1 MKKIL
6 RYFII
11 FSVLFSFIFVNAGVN
26 NSYLNDNLPIKSENH
41 YTKKAKI
48 KNNIKL
54 SYWAL
59 YDINDSQFYG
69 IFPFERNKENMD
81 FTKNLTLDDAKYLYK
96 NTKDKLN
103 SLNINTTDKEF
114 NFKNLNRNEVISS
127 ILFLVNKDE
136 SFSQKFFYGL
146 QDKDYLNKKISLQ
159 ESICLYTRACKE
171 IIGEENKESKGY
183 FYKVEKGNNK
193 IYLLGSIHLGI
204 KEMYPIR
211 SEIIK
216 ALNESKEIYFEI
228 DPTDPELSK
237 IYKTN
242 MYYDSKGNLEN
253 DLGQTYNRLLPFL
266 LQRGI
271 PKERINKI
279 RPWAVYN
286 MLSLDEKNIYGSSYG
301 IENYFSNLALIN
313 NIPIKELESA
323 RFQAK
328 LLKNFD
334 TDMYASMIEDLISE
348 IEINGYKN
356 INQSLYLTQKDW
368 IDGNTKNLKAL
379 TEDDGYSQ
387 AQISFDKAL
396 LDKRDIDMAKKIDK
410 LLKEENNKTIFVVVG
425 AAHLVPQTS
434 ARGILEDMGYK
445 VIKL

>member
-1 MKKIL
+1 
-6 RYFII
+6 
-11 FSVLFSFIFVNAGVN
+11 
-26 NSYLNDNLPIKSENH
+26 
-41 YTKKAKI
+41 
-48 KNNIKL
+48 
-54 SYWAL
+54 
-59 YDINDSQFYG
+59 
-69 IFPFERNKENMD
+69 MD

-103 SLNINTTDKEF
+103 SLNINTNDKEF

-171 IIGEENKESKGY
+171 IIGEENKESQGY

-368 IDGNTKNLKAL
+368 IDGNTKNLKVL

>member
-1 MKKIL
+1 MKKLL

-103 SLNINTTDKEF
+103 SLNINTNDKEF

-171 IIGEENKESKGY
+171 IIGEENKESQGY

-253 DLGQTYNRLLPFL
+253 DLGQTYNRLLPLL

-279 RPWAVYN
+279 RPWAIYN

-323 RFQAK
+323 KFQAK

-356 INQSLYLTQKDW
+356 NNQSLYLTQKDW

-387 AQISFDKAL
+387 AQVSFDKAL

>member
-1 MKKIL
+1 
-6 RYFII
+6 
-11 FSVLFSFIFVNAGVN
+11 
-26 NSYLNDNLPIKSENH
+26 
-41 YTKKAKI
+41 
-48 KNNIKL
+48 
-54 SYWAL
+54 
-59 YDINDSQFYG
+59 
-69 IFPFERNKENMD
+69 
-81 FTKNLTLDDAKYLYK
+81 
-96 NTKDKLN
+96 
-103 SLNINTTDKEF
+103 
-114 NFKNLNRNEVISS
+114 
-127 ILFLVNKDE
+127 
-136 SFSQKFFYGL
+136 
-146 QDKDYLNKKISLQ
+146 
-159 ESICLYTRACKE
+159 
-171 IIGEENKESKGY
+171 
-183 FYKVEKGNNK
+183 
-193 IYLLGSIHLGI
+193 
-204 KEMYPIR
+204 
-211 SEIIK
+211 
-216 ALNESKEIYFEI
+216 
-228 DPTDPELSK
+228 
-237 IYKTN
+237 
-242 MYYDSKGNLEN
+242 
-253 DLGQTYNRLLPFL
+253 
-266 LQRGI
+266 
-271 PKERINKI
+271 
-279 RPWAVYN
+279 
-286 MLSLDEKNIYGSSYG
+286 MLSLDDKNIYGSSYG

-410 LLKEENNKTIFVVVG
+410 LLKEENNKIIFVVVG

>member
-1 MKKIL
+1 MKKLL

-11 FSVLFSFIFVNAGVN
+11 FSALFSFIFVNAGVN

-103 SLNINTTDKEF
+103 SLNINTNDKEF

-171 IIGEENKESKGY
+171 IIGEENKESQGY

-253 DLGQTYNRLLPFL
+253 ELGQTYNRLLPFL

-313 NIPIKELESA
+313 NISIKELESA

-368 IDGNTKNLKAL
+368 IDGNTKNLNAL

-387 AQISFDKAL
+387 AQVSFDKAL
-396 LDKRDIDMAKKIDK
+396 LDKRDINMAKKIDK
-410 LLKEENNKTIFVVVG
+410 LLKKENNKTIFVVLG

>member
-103 SLNINTTDKEF
+103 SLNINTNDKEF